1 VSQVTPNKTWFDCFY
16 WNCKIIG
23 EIGDIWRNISISSH
37 NLCIF
42 KLFQS
47 FFNKDFKYT
56 KILKEWCSKHT
67 YIDLI
72 DSIINNL
79 LYLLYHIS
87 VFAIIYIYIYL
98 CVVQWVMSNSLWP
111 HESQHARLPCPSPTP
126 RVSPNSCPSSQWCHP
141 AISSSVVPFSS
152 YPQ

>member
-1 VSQVTPNKTWFDCFY
+1 MIKIKKNFVSQVTSNKTWFDCFY
-16 WNCKIIG
+16 WNCKIIS

-98 CVVQWVMSNSLWP
+98 CVVQWVMSKSF
-111 HESQHARLPCPSPTP
+111 ETP
-126 RVSPNSCPSSQWCHP
+126 WTTAHQTPLSKG
-141 AISSSVVPFSS
+141 FSR
-152 YPQ
+152 QEE